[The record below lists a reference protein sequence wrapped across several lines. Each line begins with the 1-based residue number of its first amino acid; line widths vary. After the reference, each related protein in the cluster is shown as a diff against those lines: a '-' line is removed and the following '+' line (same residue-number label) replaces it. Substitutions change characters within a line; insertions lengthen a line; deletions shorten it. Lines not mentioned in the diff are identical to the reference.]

1 MLLAAE
7 DSQVLIVDVQDRLL
21 PVMADPD
28 RVVKGCSI
36 LLQAARTLDI
46 PVTVSEQ
53 YPKGIG
59 PTVGDLAALLDT
71 GHIYDK
77 LHFSCARDA
86 TLNDRIRGMKRD
98 TVVIGGIEA
107 HVCVLQTALDLQAA
121 GMKVAVAADATSSR
135 LSRNAQLGLDRMA
148 AHGVD
153 IVTTEM
159 VVFEWLHVAGTDAF
173 KTLSRL
179 IK

>member
-1 MLLAAE
+1 
-7 DSQVLIVDVQDRLL
+7 
-21 PVMADPD
+21 
-28 RVVKGCSI
+28 
-36 LLQAARTLDI
+36 
-46 PVTVSEQ
+46 
-53 YPKGIG
+53 
-59 PTVGDLAALLDT
+59 LAALLDT
-71 GHIYDK
+71 GHTYKK
-77 LHFSCARDA
+77 LHFSCVRDA
-86 TLNDRIRGMKRD
+86 ALNDRIRGTKRD

-135 LSRNAQLGLDRMA
+135 LSRNVQLGLDRMA